1 MRLPIV
7 LLLLGTT
14 IPGAAC
20 VAVTPATDTG
30 ALVTTTG
37 PSTAGGGTTTSG
49 GSTGTTG
56 STGGTGG
63 GTTGSTGST
72 GSTSA
77 TTAAL
82 AYNPDI
88 KALLYSDCLS
98 CHSGSRPTA
107 GYSVATYAQTM
118 TAVRAGSASSILVAV
133 TATNGSMYRYWSG
146 TSATRQAKAA
156 EIRSWVVSFNA
167 QENR

>member
-1 MRLPIV
+1 MRLPFV
-7 LLLLGTT
+7 FLLLLTLLS
-14 IPGAAC
+14 GAAC

-37 PSTAGGGTTTSG
+37 PSTTGGGTTTSG
-49 GSTGTTG
+49 GSMGTT
-56 STGGTGG
+56 

-72 GSTSA
+72 GT
-77 TTAAL
+77 
-82 AYNPDI
+82 
-88 KALLYSDCLS
+88 YS
-98 CHSGSRPTA
+98 
-107 GYSVATYAQTM
+107 QTM

-156 EIRSWVVSFNA
+156 QMRSWVVSFNA

>member
-1 MRLPIV
+1 MRLPFV
-7 LLLLGTT
+7 FLLLLTLLS
-14 IPGAAC
+14 GAAC

-37 PSTAGGGTTTSG
+37 PSTTGGGTTTSG
-49 GSTGTTG
+49 GSMGTT
-56 STGGTGG
+56 

-77 TTAAL
+77 TSTAL

-107 GYSVATYAQTM
+107 GYSVATYSQTM

-156 EIRSWVVSFNA
+156 QMRSWVVSFNA